1 MFIEYLRSRIHLAI
15 FIALVPLLCIFV
27 ECAEE
32 KPLTPI
38 ESTSAE
44 KLTTYE
50 EMISFLNELHRR
62 TQNFTIETVATSV
75 EGRDIPLLR
84 FSESGFAAPGQRDK
98 LTVLLF
104 AQQHGDEPSGKE
116 AAIQLVR
123 DIAMGYF
130 VDFLQGID
138 LLLIPQVNPDGSE
151 KQQRRNANDV
161 DLNRNHLILTEPE
174 VIGLHEIFHT
184 YLPEVTLDVHE
195 YGVRSEAWIAEGYQK
210 NFGVQMGAV
219 SNPNVSMEVRG
230 YAWNRVLP
238 YIDAELNRENIRFRR
253 YLVAGDPTGRFRY
266 STTAINDGRNSMGI
280 YSTFSFIQE
289 GQNGVTITENIHERT
304 RRQLESI
311 KAFLTYFAQN
321 VTEVKRIVRE
331 EREKLIQGTERMRVH
346 INMDYVQD
354 PANPTVT
361 VPVILTR
368 SGQEIEKTFNNF
380 YPLVKSTVSVVR
392 PQGYAIPPERTGILS
407 VLKKHHINVQ
417 VTEKPIQGLLELYTI
432 DSITQTEI
440 EDKEMLSVEVS
451 KKSSIST
458 IPIGYHIV
466 WCNQLQAAQLI
477 TMLEP
482 HSIWGLAQQPEFSSL
497 LSPGS
502 IYPVIRIMRIV
513 ED

>member
-1 MFIEYLRSRIHLAI
+1 MSINTLMSYPRSAI
-15 FIALVPLLCIFV
+15 FITLIPFLCIFV
-27 ECAEE
+27 NCAEE
-32 KPLTPI
+32 KPLTPL
-38 ESTSAE
+38 ESTSAD

-50 EMISFLNELHRR
+50 EMISFLGELHRL
-62 TQNFTIETVATSV
+62 TQNFTLETIATSV
-75 EGRDIPLLR
+75 EGRDIPLLH
-84 FSESGFAAPGQRDK
+84 FSESGLSASDQRDK

-116 AAIQLVR
+116 AAIQLAR
-123 DIAMGYF
+123 DIAMGDF
-130 VDFLQGID
+130 VDFLQDID

-161 DLNRNHLILTEPE
+161 DLNRNHLTLTEPE
-174 VIGLHEIFHT
+174 VIGLHDVFQT
-184 YLPEVTLDVHE
+184 YLPEVTLDIHE
-195 YGVRSEAWIAEGYQK
+195 YSVRSDAWTAAGYQK

-219 SNPNVSMEVRG
+219 SNPNVSMEIRG

-238 YIDAELNRENIRFRR
+238 YIKVELDKKNIRFRR
-253 YLVAGDPTGRFRY
+253 YLVVSDPVKRFRY

-280 YSTFSFIQE
+280 YNTFSFIQE
-289 GQNGVTITENIHERT
+289 GQSGITITENIHERT
-304 RRQLESI
+304 RQQLESI
-311 KAFLTYFAQN
+311 KAFLTYFAKN
-321 VTEVKRIVRE
+321 ATEVKRIVRE
-331 EREKLIQGTERMRVH
+331 EREKLAQGTERLRVH
-346 INMDYVQD
+346 INMDYVKD

-361 VPVILTR
+361 VPVILTE
-368 SGQEIEKTFNNF
+368 SGQEIEKTFDNF
-380 YPLVKSTVSVVR
+380 YPLVKTTVSVVP
-392 PQGYAIPPERTGILS
+392 PQGYAIPPEQTGIID
-407 VLKKHHINVQ
+407 VLKRHHINIQ
-417 VTEKPIQGLLELYTI
+417 VSEKPTRVVLELYTI

-440 EDKEMLSVEVS
+440 EDKEMLSVAVS

-458 IPIGYHIV
+458 IPEGYHIV